1 MLRKIFNVV
10 FIKQV
15 DADDVDSGKNG
26 VVKFFLDEESS
37 RKFTVETFTG
47 VLMVASALD
56 REQVRVLHYHFL
68 ARIFKILIGKIM
80 ILNYF

>member
-1 MLRKIFNVV
+1 MLREIFNVV
-10 FIKQV
+10 FVKQV

-56 REQVRVLHYHFL
+56 REQVRVLYYHFL
-68 ARIFKILIGKIM
+68 TRMYKYL
-80 ILNYF
+80 LRN

>member
-1 MLRKIFNVV
+1 MLRKSFNVV
-10 FIKQV
+10 LTKQV

-56 REQVRVLHYHFL
+56 REQVR
-68 ARIFKILIGKIM
+68 G
-80 ILNYF
+80 LNYHLHLS

>member
-1 MLRKIFNVV
+1 MV

-68 ARIFKILIGKIM
+68 ARMFKIFNGKIM